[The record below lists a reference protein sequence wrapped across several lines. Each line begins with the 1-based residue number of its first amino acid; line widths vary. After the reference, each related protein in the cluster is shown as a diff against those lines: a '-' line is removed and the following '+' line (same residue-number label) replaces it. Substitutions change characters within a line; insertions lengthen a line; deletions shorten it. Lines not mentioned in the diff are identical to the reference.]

1 MLVRPFHFSDQ
12 SANEATD
19 YAIAC
24 GMLLGTISY
33 VVVGLFIQEIDHYY
47 ESSWSIML
55 SLLVVFNGVNMFS
68 FSMLRHQ
75 MKVTTFWR
83 ALYEAFKW
91 LPFFIL
97 FFGGISLNCAKALL
111 CHSFSI
117 NIEWAATAKEIGPS
131 GFYIGLDKM
140 AKKFKVTW
148 AICIVLIAGEYFL
161 LQDSGQ

>member
-1 MLVRPFHFSDQ
+1 MWVKSFLFHYQ
-12 SANEATD
+12 STNEAED

-24 GMLLGTISY
+24 GLLLGTISY

-75 MKVTTFWR
+75 MKVTTFWK

-111 CHSFSI
+111 CHKFSI

-131 GFYIGLDKM
+131 GFYISLDKM
-140 AKKFKVTW
+140 AKKFIYTW
-148 AICIVLIAGEYFL
+148 VGCMLLVAGESFS
-161 LQDSGQ
+161 LQKV